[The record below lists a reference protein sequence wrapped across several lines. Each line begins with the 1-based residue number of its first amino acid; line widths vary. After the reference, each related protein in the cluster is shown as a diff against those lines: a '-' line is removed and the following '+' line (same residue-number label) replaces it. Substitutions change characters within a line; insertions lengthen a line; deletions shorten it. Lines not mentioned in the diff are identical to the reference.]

1 MTPLQAEML
10 AQSMALIGSVIAL
23 EFLEFDN
30 PDKLVAWQATIA
42 KEMRKAFRA
51 QLTSAKLVSNDR
63 PPLKHPPI
71 KDTTIN

>member
-23 EFLEFDN
+23 EFLDLEN
-30 PDKLVAWQATIA
+30 PDTVLWQTNIA

-63 PPLKHPPI
+63 RPPKPPPI
-71 KDTTIN
+71 SEDLSLN